1 MSPSS
6 GASLTGRVT
15 ALIAEDEPLLRKQLK
30 ARLAQAWP
38 ELVVVV
44 EAEKRGSRGVAS
56 EFKPDVAF
64 LDIRMPVK
72 DGIAVAAAIGDEC
85 HIVFVTA
92 YDEYAVTAFEQ
103 GAVDYLL
110 KPVTA
115 ERIAKVVL
123 RLQARVASPPL
134 DLANAAAARRA
145 RHGRLLRWI
154 KASLGNSMRLIP
166 VDEVFTSRRGQVHQG
181 GHCRW

>member
-1 MSPSS
+1 MAQRLPSRFPMSSS
-6 GASLTGRVT
+6 LEATPAARVT

-30 ARLAQAWP
+30 VRLAQAWP
-38 ELVVVV
+38 ELVIVA
-44 EAEKRGSRGVAS
+44 EAENGAEAQALAS
-56 EFKPDVAF
+56 EFQPDIAF

-72 DGIAVAAAIGDEC
+72 DGLAVAEAIGDEC

-115 ERIAKVVL
+115 ERIAKVVV
-123 RLQARVASPPL
+123 RLQARVMAPPI
-134 DLANAAAARRA
+134 DLA
-145 RHGRLLRWI
+145 
-154 KASLGNSMRLIP
+154 
-166 VDEVFTSRRGQVHQG
+166 
-181 GHCRW
+181 

>member
-1 MSPSS
+1 MQS
-6 GASLTGRVT
+6 GRVT

-38 ELVVVV
+38 ELVVVA
-44 EAEKRGSRGVAS
+44 EAENGAEAVVLAS

-72 DGIAVAAAIGDEC
+72 DGIAVAEAIGDQC

-110 KPVTA
+110 KPVTVERSDVCVVPAAGFCLSTVSGTPA
-115 ERIAKVVL
+115 EYATGF
-123 RLQARVASPPL
+123 
-134 DLANAAAARRA
+134 
-145 RHGRLLRWI
+145 GRLRDPDFAGSGETLTRTQSCVPW
-154 KASLGNSMRLIP
+154 
-166 VDEVFTSRRGQVHQG
+166 
-181 GHCRW
+181 